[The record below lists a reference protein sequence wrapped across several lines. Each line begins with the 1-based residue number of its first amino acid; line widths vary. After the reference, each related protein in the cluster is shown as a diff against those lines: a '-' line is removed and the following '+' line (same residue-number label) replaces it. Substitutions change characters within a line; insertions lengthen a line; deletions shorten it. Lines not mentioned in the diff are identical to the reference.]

1 MKDTKELFQI
11 IDSSGSPVPF
21 IWPTATESEV
31 IIKLKETPG
40 TYARYLSMNK
50 KWRQALLDFLTGCK
64 TLPLTYDPFFK
75 RIFHPDIHPHRLSAM
90 LSSIL
95 GMKVKVLKVLP
106 NEEILI
112 EGGAMLIMDIIVEL
126 EDHTIVNIEVQ
137 KIPYGFPAERMSCY
151 SADLILRQYSRVKG
165 ELGKEFSYKD
175 IKKVYTIIFFEKSI
189 DVFKDETLNGE
200 FFHHGR
206 TTFNTGLKLELLQEY
221 YLIAL
226 DVFKDKSYARDINER
241 NGWISLLAF
250 ESVEEAEHLMQVYP
264 WLVPIYADIVAYR
277 SNPQEVFS
285 MYSEALRIMDQN
297 SMQLMVD
304 EMSQQI
310 EESKKIISEKDKT
323 IKENKKTISEKDNEI
338 TELRKELERLKQGR

>member
-1 MKDTKELFQI
+1 MKDTKEQFQI
-11 IDSSGSPVPF
+11 IDSSDPPVSF
-21 IWPTATESEV
+21 TWPTATESEV
-31 IIKLKETPG
+31 IIKLKEIPG
-40 TYARYLSMNK
+40 TYARYLSMNR

-75 RIFHPDIHPHRLSAM
+75 RIFHPDIHPDRLSAM

-175 IKKVYTIIFFEKSI
+175 IKKVYSIIFYEQSPKEFHAFPNDSI
-189 DVFKDETLNGE
+189 HYSKQKT
-200 FFHHGR
+200 
-206 TTFNTGLKLELLQEY
+206 NTGVEVELLQEF
-221 YLIAL
+221 L
-226 DVFKDKSYARDINER
+226 
-241 NGWISLLAF
+241 LLA
-250 ESVEEAEHLMQVYP
+250 
-264 WLVPIYADIVAYR
+264 
-277 SNPQEVFS
+277 
-285 MYSEALRIMDQN
+285 
-297 SMQLMVD
+297 
-304 EMSQQI
+304 
-310 EESKKIISEKDKT
+310 
-323 IKENKKTISEKDNEI
+323 
-338 TELRKELERLKQGR
+338 